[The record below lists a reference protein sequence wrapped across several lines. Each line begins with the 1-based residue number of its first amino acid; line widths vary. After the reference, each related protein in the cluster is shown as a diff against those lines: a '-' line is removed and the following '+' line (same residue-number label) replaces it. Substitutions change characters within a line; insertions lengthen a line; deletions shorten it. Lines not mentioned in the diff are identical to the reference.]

1 MEPSQPESKE
11 WERLVDRLTSM
22 EVFARVVASRSFSAA
37 ARDLGIS
44 QATASKHV
52 QMLESWIGGRLLNR
66 TTRRVSMTETG
77 EQFYS
82 QCVRILEDMEAAR
95 QAGKPDAQLR
105 GSLRISAPVAFG
117 STLLG
122 ALAVEF
128 MRLNTALSL
137 NVILSDRPVDVI
149 EEGYDLAIRI
159 TYEDGEPVLTPGL
172 VVQPVARIPFV
183 TCAAPSY
190 LSEHGVPERP
200 SDLMAHTCL
209 TDMRHPGDIWRFSGA
224 SGHQEVPVSGH
235 LKTDNGLLRRS
246 AARAGA
252 GILVAPRFLVEDD
265 LKQGRL
271 VAILRGHE
279 PPPGTMDTVCPAH
292 RAASPKVRGLISF
305 LTARLAIDQG

>member
-1 MEPSQPESKE
+1 M
-11 WERLVDRLTSM
+11 DRLTSM
-22 EVFARVVASRSFSAA
+22 EVFSRVVASRSFSAA

-52 QMLESWIGGRLLNR
+52 QMLESWIGTRLLNR

-77 EQFYS
+77 EHFYA

-95 QAGKPDAQLR
+95 QASKPDAQLR

-117 STLLG
+117 STQLG

-128 MRLNTALSL
+128 MRLNNALSL

-159 TYEDGEPVLTPGL
+159 DYDDGEPVRTPGL

-183 TCAAPSY
+183 TCASPGY
-190 LSEHGVPERP
+190 LSQHGVPERP
-200 SDLMAHTCL
+200 ADLAHHTCL
-209 TDMRHPGDIWRFSGA
+209 TDMRHPGDIWRFTGESGD
-224 SGHQEVPVSGH
+224 QEVQVTGH

-252 GILVAPRFLVEDD
+252 GILVAPLFLVEDD
-265 LKQGRL
+265 LKLGRL
-271 VAILRGHE
+271 VAILRGYE
-279 PPPGTMDTVCPAH
+279 PPPGVLDTVCPAH

-305 LTARLAIDQG
+305 LGSRLGSDQG